1 MFVFMA
7 RDPKDPGVVPSM
19 LFGESFKQLGL
30 SFFAVNPPCLFGPIG
45 KAIKVYFPLCPFK
58 ALVIAA
64 PGPFNAYSL
73 PYLTLLNQWSPVVS

>member
-1 MFVFMA
+1 M
-7 RDPKDPGVVPSM
+7 
-19 LFGESFKQLGL
+19 
-30 SFFAVNPPCLFGPIG
+30 
-45 KAIKVYFPLCPFK
+45 PFK